1 MYGARISIVCRC
13 EVRAVSFRELTTARF
28 NSVQC
33 SGAARKR
40 ALRVHVAAAGPFKQL
55 ATRAHRTD
63 PLSGGNESTRRCII
77 CRGTP
82 RAAKLVAQLSVTRVC
97 VATTVHTAAVDI
109 PLTETILVP
118 AFSRA
123 SPRLIAWKIIG
134 ERGFSFA
141 PAAIRNRAFIAIVS
155 GRCVGSPFERR
166 SFVFVESGTLRFLTA

>member
-40 ALRVHVAAAGPFKQL
+40 AHRVHVAGPFKQL
-55 ATRAHRTD
+55 ATRAHRID

-77 CRGTP
+77 CRGAP

-97 VATTVHTAAVDI
+97 VATAAVDI

-141 PAAIRNRAFIAIVS
+141 PFVIEPLLPLYPGDAFVRASTV
-155 GRCVGSPFERR
+155 CSPR
-166 SFVFVESGTLRFLTA
+166 